1 MKTEV
6 RDKIL
11 NVGVDI
17 IAKKGYNGIGIQEIL
32 NEVNIPKG
40 SFYHYFKS
48 KEDFGIQVIKKHSE
62 DSLVYINSFLEDTS
76 LSPLQRIYSL
86 FEDVQ
91 KIYLKKD
98 FKEGCLLGNCS
109 TELGGQKTSFST
121 TLENEFLKMENEFSK
136 CLEEAQTLGE
146 LKTDYSTEE
155 LASFIVN
162 GWEGALLRM
171 KASRNLKP
179 MKTFVEFLKTQILN

>member
-1 MKTEV
+1 MKTEI

-11 NVGVDI
+11 DAGVDI
-17 IAKKGYNGIGIQEIL
+17 IAKKGFNGIGIQEIL
-32 NEVNIPKG
+32 NEVHIPKG

-109 TELGGQKTSFST
+109 TELGGQKTSFSS
-121 TLENEFLKMENEFSK
+121 TLENEFLKMENEFIK

-146 LKTDYSTEE
+146 LKTDYSTED

-171 KASRNLKP
+171 KASRNLEP
-179 MKTFVEFLKTQILN
+179 MKKFVEFLKNKILN

>member
-1 MKTEV
+1 MKTAV

-11 NVGVDI
+11 DVGVDI

-32 NEVNIPKG
+32 NEINIPKG

-62 DSLVYINSFLEDTS
+62 DSLVYINSFLDDTS
-76 LSPLQRIYSL
+76 LSPLPRIYSL

-136 CLEEAQTLGE
+136 CLEEARTLGE

-179 MKTFVEFLKTQILN
+179 MKKFVEFLKTKILI

>member
-1 MKTEV
+1 MKTEI

-11 NVGVDI
+11 DAGVDI
-17 IAKKGYNGIGIQEIL
+17 IAKKGFNGIGIQEIL
-32 NEVNIPKG
+32 NEVHIPKG

-109 TELGGQKTSFST
+109 TELGGQKTSFSS
-121 TLENEFLKMENEFSK
+121 TLENEFLKMEDEFIK

-146 LKTDYSTEE
+146 LKTDYSTED

-171 KASRNLKP
+171 KASRNLEP
-179 MKTFVEFLKTQILN
+179 MKKFVEFLKNKILN